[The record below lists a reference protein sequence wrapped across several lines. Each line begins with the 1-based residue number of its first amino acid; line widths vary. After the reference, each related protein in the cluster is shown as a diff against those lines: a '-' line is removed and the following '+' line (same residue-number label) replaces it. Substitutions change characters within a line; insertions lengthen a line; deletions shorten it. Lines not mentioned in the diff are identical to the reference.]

1 MRDVPCPACKVA
13 RLKPEVLAVTL
24 AHRDQVERSI
34 AGVSALSVADCS
46 AFLDGMVL
54 DARPTAIAGR
64 VLKEV
69 QARLG
74 FLLDVGLHYLSLDRA
89 TGALSGGEAQRIR
102 LATQI
107 CRCAAPR

>member
-1 MRDVPCPACKVA
+1 MRDVPCPTCKGA

-24 AHRDQVERSI
+24 AHRDQGERSI
-34 AGVSALSVADCS
+34 AEISAMSVADCS
-46 AFLDGMVL
+46 AFLDGMLL
-54 DARPTAIAGR
+54 DARQAAIAGR

-89 TGALSGGEAQRIR
+89 AGPLSGGRSEERR
-102 LATQI
+102 VGKEG
-107 CRCAAPR
+107 RSRWSPH